1 MRFALA
7 LLTAFWL
14 GLVQAFAADIP
25 KDPLNSVIWDQMYEQ
40 HFAGKKVVFDGA
52 VRVTA
57 PKMAED
63 QMAVP
68 VSVDAR
74 GLTGVERIIVIAD
87 LNPIQKILSFEP
99 QQAKPYIA
107 FRFKVEQ
114 GTPLRAAA
122 LTSDGVWHMGGM
134 NIDAPGGGCS
144 SPALAHGK
152 PDWTARLAEV
162 RGKIWRH
169 EAQSSARLKLRI
181 QHPMDT
187 GLADGIP
194 AFYIEE
200 LEIKDGAGTAL
211 GRLELLEP
219 VAENPVVTLMP
230 NLGPDSDRLIVTGRD
245 TDANL
250 ISAIVPV
257 PLRSSAIGAAR
268 RHAAR

>member
-1 MRFALA
+1 MRLTITV
-7 LLTAFWL
+7 LTALWL
-14 GLVQAFAADIP
+14 SLAQAYAGEIP
-25 KDPLNSVIWDQMYEQ
+25 KDPLNSVVWDQIYER

-74 GLTGVERIIVIAD
+74 GLSGVERIIVIAD

-122 LTSDGVWHMGGM
+122 QTSDGVWHMGGM
-134 NIDAPGGGCS
+134 SIDAPGGGCS
-144 SPALAHGK
+144 SPSLTAGK
-152 PDWTARLAEV
+152 PDWTARFAEV
-162 RGKIWRH
+162 RGKIWRG

-194 AFYIEE
+194 AFYIE
-200 LEIKDGAGTAL
+200 
-211 GRLELLEP
+211 
-219 VAENPVVTLMP
+219 
-230 NLGPDSDRLIVTGRD
+230 
-245 TDANL
+245 
-250 ISAIVPV
+250 
-257 PLRSSAIGAAR
+257 
-268 RHAAR
+268 